1 MTYDVLVVG
10 AGPAGSSAAIAAV
23 RAGAR
28 VLLLERA
35 AFPRYKTCG
44 GGLIGVSL
52 ASFPEG
58 FEPPVRERVD
68 TVDFTLGGGAGR
80 RRRDAGGV
88 LSLVNRDELDA
99 ALVEHAVA
107 CGVEFR
113 QQALVTTLTE
123 TADGVEVG
131 VGDERLRAGV
141 VIGAD
146 GSASRVARLV
156 GVRARQVDLGLE
168 DELGV
173 ADPGEWRSR
182 VHLDWG
188 ALPGSYAW
196 VFPKGDV
203 LTVGVITARGEP
215 QQTRAYLEAFKRQ
228 LGLEH
233 LPVVRS
239 SGHLTRCREA
249 DSPLGRGRVLVAG
262 DAAGLLEP
270 WTREGISFAIRSG
283 AIAGRHAAGARGR
296 AGDRG
301 GGLVAAYT
309 AEITRGLGVEMA
321 AGERCLAA
329 FERRPAA
336 IHRLV
341 TGTRT
346 GWRSFVRLTRGET
359 TLGRAVRHR
368 VVRLALRALAR

>member
-10 AGPAGSSAAIAAV
+10 AGPAGSSAAISAAE
-23 RAGAR
+23 AGAR
-28 VLLLERA
+28 VLLLDRA
-35 AFPRYKTCG
+35 SFPRYKTCG

-52 ASFPEG
+52 AAFPEG

-68 TVDFTLGGGAGR
+68 AVDFTLRGGSGR
-80 RRRDAGGV
+80 SRRGAGGV

-99 ALVEHAVA
+99 DLVAHAVA
-107 CGVEFR
+107 RGVEFR
-113 QQALVTTLTE
+113 QRALVTAVTE

-131 VGDERLRAGV
+131 VGTETLHANV

-156 GVRARQVDLGLE
+156 GVRARRVDLGLE

-173 ADPGEWRSR
+173 ADPGEWHER

-188 ALPGSYAW
+188 PLPGSYAW

-203 LTVGVITARGEP
+203 LTVGVIAARGEP

-228 LGLEH
+228 LGLED

-249 DSPLGRGRVLVAG
+249 DSPLGLGRVLVAG

-270 WTREGISFAIRSG
+270 WTREGISFATRSG
-283 AIAGRHAAGARGR
+283 AIAGRHAAGARG
-296 AGDRG
+296 GTSD
-301 GGLVAAYT
+301 LVAAYA
-309 AEITRGLGVEMA
+309 AEITQGLGAEMA

-341 TGTRT
+341 TGTGP